1 MSIPALNRTVTA
13 ANLPLE
19 KLAGSTQVSQKEK
32 LAEVSRQ
39 FEEVLLRQILA
50 QSQKPLVQS
59 SLAGTSGAG
68 NAIYQDMISQQ
79 LADRI
84 SRGGS
89 FGFAKVLEKQLDN
102 QYIKKD
108 HVPAQLK
115 PLGAGPE
122 LKEFHMRPVAG
133 PAESLAAKP
142 AIKTHHV
149 LGQPGKRI

>member
-1 MSIPALNRTVTA
+1 MKISPLPNATPPSDV
-13 ANLPLE
+13 PLE
-19 KLAGSTQVSQKEK
+19 QLANNSKLSETEK
-32 LAEVSRQ
+32 IDELSRQ
-39 FEEVLLRQILA
+39 FEAVLLRQILA

-115 PLGAGPE
+115 SLGAGPE